1 MKAKIKKEHNKE
13 PLNFVINES
22 GLDYEEIRKS
32 DLKKLR
38 AFEQF
43 CIAYSDREEVNIV
56 FIKKYIRQKKQL
68 RICKFLLIIM

>member
-1 MKAKIKKEHNKE
+1 MKVKIKKEHNKE

-43 CIAYSDREEVNIV
+43 CIAYSDREEVNYVGKFNNTIV
-56 FIKKYIRQKKQL
+56 FIKKYIRQKNN
-68 RICKFLLIIM
+68 